1 MSTRKSSF
9 FYGTLIALASLV
21 SGMVIASR
29 LDLAPSSFAGSLNV
43 PGDQQRA
50 AHGGRSTPR
59 RSGRSRMTRAR
70 PW

>member
-29 LDLAPSSFAGSLNV
+29 LDLSIVTYSPAGSPPNADLEAC
-43 PGDQQRA
+43 QRLEQ
-50 AHGGRSTPR
+50 G
-59 RSGRSRMTRAR
+59 
-70 PW
+70 

>member
-29 LDLAPSSFAGSLNV
+29 LDQAPRSSAGSLNV
-43 PGDQQRA
+43 PA
-50 AHGGRSTPR
+50 TNSAPPR
-59 RSGRSRMTRAR
+59 RRI
-70 PW
+70 